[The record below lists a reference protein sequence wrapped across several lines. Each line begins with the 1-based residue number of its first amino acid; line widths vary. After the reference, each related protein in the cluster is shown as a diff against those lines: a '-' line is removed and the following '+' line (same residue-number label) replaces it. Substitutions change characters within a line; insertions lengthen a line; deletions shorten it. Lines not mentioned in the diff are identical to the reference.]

1 LVYKRISI
9 QKVRCAAMEKI
20 KVGLIGLGGRG
31 MGHLRGILTERE
43 DVYVTYICDCFDDRC
58 AAAVEVVHDKNGHSP
73 KVTTNYKELCE
84 SDEVEIVVI
93 ASAWENH
100 IPAACY
106 AMECGKQVCTE
117 VGGAYSLDDC
127 WKLVNT
133 YEKTGIHC
141 MMLENCCYDRNELMI
156 MRMVREGLF
165 GKIVHCEG
173 GYQHDLRYE
182 VAQGEENRHY
192 RLRNYMN
199 RNCDNYPTHALGP
212 IAKILDINRGNRM
225 VKLISMSSNAWGIN
239 EYAKEHSNINPA
251 LQTYPFCQGDVVKT
265 MIKCAHGETICLTLD
280 TTLPRYYSRNF
291 TIRGTKGFFGENESM
306 IWLDSEHGVEWDHS
320 SFNNLET
327 FRSAWEHPIWKK
339 FMEEGVKGGH
349 GGMDWL
355 VFDAYF
361 TSVANGQVP
370 PIDTYDTAAWMAV
383 TPLSE
388 ISIANGSVPV
398 DFPDFTRGTWTYRAD
413 KYTGLYQLD
422 K

>member
-1 LVYKRISI
+1 MA
-9 QKVRCAAMEKI
+9 QW

-43 DVYVTYICDCFDDRC
+43 DVYVTYVCDSYEDRT
-58 AAAVEVVHDKNGHSP
+58 AAAVKLVEEKNGHTP
-73 KVTTNYKELCE
+73 KGTTNYKELCE
-84 SDEVEIVVI
+84 SADVEVVVI

-141 MMLENCCYDRNELMI
+141 MLLENCCYDRNELMV
-156 MRMVREGLF
+156 MKMVREGLF

-173 GYQHDLRYE
+173 GYQHDLRSE
-182 VAQGEENRHY
+182 IAHGEENRHY
-192 RLRNYMN
+192 RLRNYKN
-199 RNCDNYPTHALGP
+199 RNCENYPTHELGP

-225 VKLISMSSNAWGIN
+225 IKLTAMASGAWGLN
-239 EYAKEHSNINPA
+239 DYAKMNPETVNPA
-251 LQTYPFCQGDVVKT
+251 LQDYAFRQGDVVKT
-265 MIKCAHGETICLTLD
+265 MIQCAHGETICLTLD
-280 TTLPRYYSRNF
+280 TTLPRFYSRNF
-291 TIRGTKGFFGENESM
+291 TIRGTKGFFSENESVV
-306 IWLDSEHGVEWDHS
+306 WLDSDKNPEWGHAS
-320 SFNNLET
+320 LNNLER
-327 FRSAWEHPIWKK
+327 FRPEWEHPIWKR
-339 FMEEGVKGGH
+339 FFEEGVKGGH

-361 TSVANGQVP
+361 TSLAEGQVP

-388 ISIANGSVPV
+388 TSIANGSMPV
-398 DFPDFTRGTWTYRAD
+398 DFPDFTRGMWTNRTD
-413 KYTGLYQLD
+413 KFTGFYQLD

>member
-1 LVYKRISI
+1 MA
-9 QKVRCAAMEKI
+9 QW

-43 DVYVTYICDCFDDRC
+43 DVYVTYVCDSYEDR
-58 AAAVEVVHDKNGHSP
+58 AAAGAKLVEEKNGHTP
-73 KVTTNYKELCE
+73 KATTNYKELCE
-84 SDEVEIVVI
+84 SADVDVVVI

-141 MMLENCCYDRNELMI
+141 MLLENCCYDRNELMV
-156 MRMVREGLF
+156 MKMVREGLF

-173 GYQHDLRYE
+173 GYQHDLRNE
-182 VAQGEENRHY
+182 IAHGEENRHY
-192 RLRNYMN
+192 RLRNYKN
-199 RNCDNYPTHALGP
+199 RNCENYPTHELGP

-225 VKLISMSSNAWGIN
+225 IKLTAMASGAWGLN
-239 EYAKEHSNINPA
+239 EYAKMHPDTVNPE
-251 LQTYPFCQGDVVKT
+251 LQSYPFRQGDVVKT
-265 MIKCAHGETICLTLD
+265 MIQCAHGETICLTLD
-280 TTLPRYYSRNF
+280 TSLPRYYSRNF

-306 IWLDSEHGVEWDHS
+306 VWLDSEHGEEWGHS
-320 SFNNLET
+320 SFNNLEK
-327 FRSAWEHPIWKK
+327 FRPEWEHPIWKR
-339 FMEEGVKGGH
+339 FFEEGVKGGH

-361 TSVANGQVP
+361 TSLAEGKVP

-388 ISIANGSVPV
+388 TSIANGSMPV
-398 DFPDFTRGTWTYRAD
+398 DFPDFTRGMWTNRTD
-413 KYTGLYQLD
+413 KYTGFYQLD